1 MDGRCKRI
9 RMYAFTDDGAL
20 EDPFKNAER
29 ILECQLTK
37 NMFGANDIEIIL
49 HGKIV
54 SLLGYDLNTLRKEA
68 RRLKQSLIDNHVNT
82 HFIDQ
87 SNIKIISR
95 MLEVLVVEKR
105 RRLID
110 YILQQEEF
118 VKCNWDREYEKY
130 KQIQLESNNRR
141 DSGLGNR

>member
-1 MDGRCKRI
+1 MVIYKPSQECR
-9 RMYAFTDDGAL
+9 AFCGVPKTYLVLRDD
-20 EDPFKNAER
+20 
-29 ILECQLTK
+29 IYV
-37 NMFGANDIEIIL
+37 IL
-49 HGKIV
+49 HGQIV